1 VRSLLRT
8 GNRYLVII
16 RRGGAVGVG
25 AGGEIVNV
33 TQVFE
38 PWGPLQILI
47 LHETAQ
53 EINSASPIAR
63 NTRTAAG

>member
-1 VRSLLRT
+1 MRSLLRT

-33 TQVFE
+33 TLCSSQN
-38 PWGPLQILI
+38 P
-47 LHETAQ
+47 TMM
-53 EINSASPIAR
+53 
-63 NTRTAAG
+63 RTGRVG